1 MTLIMQDSIT
11 VANLTADADAY
22 LGYVGGRFNTWAA
35 LQARFP
41 RARLLPTAIA
51 ADEDAEC
58 CDREPGD
65 LAASEIAGWVK
76 RQMARGVH
84 RPVVYASA
92 SNMPACLVALAVA
105 GIGRADVR
113 LLSAHYGWR
122 GADGKQDPKHICG
135 PATCRY
141 PGVPACDGTQW
152 TDQAPGA
159 NGSKIDESILNDDFF
174 EEAAMPLS
182 TADIQA
188 VAKATA
194 QLVWTVDGVIPA
206 VVPNKANPFWEPQRV
221 MSYLAATATVTS
233 PLISGLAKDAGISAG
248 AIVTGVLAG
257 LDPAS
262 LADAIATSLGPEIGQ
277 QVVDALSARLAAPA
291 PS

>member
-41 RARLLPTAIA
+41 RARLLSTAIA

-105 GIGRADVR
+105 GLTRADVR
-113 LLSAHYGWR
+113 LLSAHYDAG
-122 GADGKQDPKHICG
+122 KHICG
-135 PATCRY
+135 PATCRL
-141 PGVPACDGTQW
+141 VTVAMDGTQW

-159 NGSKIDESILNDDFF
+159 NGSRIDESILNDDFF

-221 MSYLAATATVTS
+221 MSYLATTATVTS

-277 QVVDALSARLAAPA
+277 QVVDALQARLAAPA